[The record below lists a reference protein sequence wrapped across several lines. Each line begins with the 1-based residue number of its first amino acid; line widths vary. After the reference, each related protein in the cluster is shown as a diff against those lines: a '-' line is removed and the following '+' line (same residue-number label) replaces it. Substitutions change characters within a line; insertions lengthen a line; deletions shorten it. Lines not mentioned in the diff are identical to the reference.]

1 MSYKTVTL
9 QTNPTTL
16 SMNKNLIAR
25 IDDLEDLRK
34 QIVSQY
40 DAYTQNQLTFK
51 PEPGHWNLLQVLD
64 HIVTSEK
71 MSAIYIKRQLNGKK
85 YPPPP
90 GVKSRFRYVML
101 KLALKLPF
109 RYKAPSIVDSTGKTP
124 DLHNLQENWKTIRGE
139 IRAIIE
145 NTDEELL
152 KLGVYKHPRTGL
164 LDMEKALD
172 FLDLHIRHHKK
183 QMDRITGHERFPEK

>member
-1 MSYKTVTL
+1 MTYKTVTL
-9 QTNPTTL
+9 EANPTTI
-16 SMNKNLIAR
+16 SMNEELIAR

-34 QIVSQY
+34 EIVSQY
-40 DAYTQNQLTFK
+40 DSYTTDQLTFK
-51 PEPGHWNLLQVLD
+51 PDPGHWNLLQVLD

-90 GVKSRFRYVML
+90 GRKSKYRYALL

-124 DLHNLQENWKTIRGE
+124 DLHTLQDNWKTIRGE
-139 IRAIIE
+139 IRSIVE

-152 KLGVYKHPRTGL
+152 ELGVYKHPSAGL
-164 LDMEKALD
+164 LDMEQALD
-172 FLDLHIRHHKK
+172 FLDMHIRHHQK
-183 QMDRITGHERFPEK
+183 QMERITRHENFPK

>member
-1 MSYKTVTL
+1 MTYKTVTL
-9 QTNPTTL
+9 EANPTTI
-16 SMNKNLIAR
+16 SMNEDLIAR

-34 QIVSQY
+34 EIVSQY
-40 DAYTQNQLTFK
+40 DSYTTDQLTFK
-51 PEPGHWNLLQVLD
+51 PDPGHWNLLQVLD

-90 GVKSRFRYVML
+90 GLKSRYRYALL

-124 DLHNLQENWKTIRGE
+124 DLHILQDSWKTIRGE
-139 IRAIIE
+139 IRSIVE

-152 KLGVYKHPRTGL
+152 ELGVYEHPRAGL
-164 LDMEKALD
+164 LDMEQALH
-172 FLDLHIRHHKK
+172 FLDMHIRHHQK
-183 QMDRITGHERFPEK
+183 QMERITGHENFPK